1 MISVNPAQRI
11 ERNKVKKKKDIKAHG
26 NIWKL

>member
-11 ERNKVKKKKDIKAHG
+11 ERNKVKKKDIKAHG